1 MRNAQILLTLAP
13 LLLFACETA
22 SPSRDEEWLICWLP
36 IYAKVTSVSEE
47 YHVVR
52 LSVGSDDNVK
62 VGYEFTISRGDE
74 YVGKVV
80 IFRVER
86 DWSFGYSKKG
96 VERMSIKVGDDA
108 TELSDSRRR
117 P

>member
-1 MRNAQILLTLAP
+1 MSLP
-13 LLLFACETA
+13 ET
-22 SPSRDEEWLICWLP
+22 DYLIPPP

-47 YHVVR
+47 GHAAI

-86 DWSFGYSKKG
+86 DLSFGYSKKE
-96 VERMSIKVGDDA
+96 VERLPIKAGDDA
-108 TELSDSRRR
+108 TKRF
-117 P
+117 